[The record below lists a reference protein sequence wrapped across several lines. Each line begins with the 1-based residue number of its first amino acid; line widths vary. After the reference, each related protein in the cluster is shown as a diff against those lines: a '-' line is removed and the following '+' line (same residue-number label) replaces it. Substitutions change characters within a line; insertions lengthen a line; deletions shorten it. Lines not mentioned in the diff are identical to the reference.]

1 MIESFSLTRHYGRY
15 VAVDDVSL
23 RIADGETFG
32 FLGLNGAGKT
42 TVMRM
47 LAGLLRPTRGYSRV
61 GGVEVRGPAD
71 TERLIGV
78 LSFVSQEMRFYEQ
91 VTLRELLRVYAALA
105 SVAPERGFA
114 FARQAGVPLDRAC
127 ARLSP
132 GQQRKAQLAIAL
144 LKEPRYL
151 LLDEPTAGL
160 DPQGVAELRDVVR
173 ALHAGGCTV
182 FLSSHVLSEVQTLC
196 TSVGILHRGRLRYQG
211 RIEEAYVIGVPG
223 DGARAAALLRDAG
236 IPAVLASEGVRVAVP
251 RPDLPAVIERL
262 GAHGVRTGLVQA
274 ASLEE
279 VFQRVLQREEVLA

>member
-1 MIESFSLTRHYGRY
+1 MIETFSLTRHYGRC

-47 LAGLLRPTRGYSRV
+47 LAGLLRPTRGHTRV
-61 GGVEVRGPAD
+61 GGVDVRGPAD
-71 TERLIGV
+71 MQRLIGV
-78 LSFVSQEMRFYEQ
+78 LSFVSQEMRFYERA
-91 VTLRELLRVYAALA
+91 TLHELLRVYAALA
-105 SVAPERGFA
+105 GVPPDRGIA

-182 FLSSHVLSEVQTLC
+182 FLSSHVLGEVQALC
-196 TSVGILHRGRLRYQG
+196 TSVGILHQGRLCYQSCV
-211 RIEEAYVIGVPG
+211 EEAYVIGIPG
-223 DGARAAALLRDAG
+223 DGAHAAALLRDAG
-236 IPAVLASEGVRVAVP
+236 IAAVPAPGGVRVAVSQ
-251 RPDLPAVIERL
+251 PDLPAVIERL
-262 GAHGVRTGLVQA
+262 VAQGMRTGLVQA

-279 VFQRVLQREEVLA
+279 IFQQVLQRSEVTA